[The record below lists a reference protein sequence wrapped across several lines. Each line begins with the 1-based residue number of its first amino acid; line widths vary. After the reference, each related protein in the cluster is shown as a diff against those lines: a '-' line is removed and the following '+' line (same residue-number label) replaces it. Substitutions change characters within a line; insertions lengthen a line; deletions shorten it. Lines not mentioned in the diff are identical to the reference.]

1 MYDPRI
7 SLLYSIINSS
17 IKHTRV
23 YITDA
28 CPPQLLMYDPRI
40 SLVQYNK
47 LINCAYP
54 GVHHRRLSASNCDL
68 PHISADICAHGR
80 AVGGTSSMPSAA
92 VPVAC
97 ESLSLSFGVKPYP
110 GVGVKL
116 YPGVGVKPYP
126 GVGVKPYPGVGVK
139 PYPGIS
145 VKPYPGVGVKPYP
158 GVGVQG
164 RPVSARSPARCRE
177 RGSARGSARS
187 AAAH

>member
-110 GVGVKL
+110 GVGVK
-116 YPGVGVKPYP
+116 PYP
-126 GVGVKPYPGVGVK
+126 GVGVKIPRRRCKTIPRRRCKTIPRRRCKTIPRHQCKTIPRRRCKTIPRRGRTRSTRVGSLTR
-139 PYPGIS
+139 S
-145 VKPYPGVGVKPYP
+145 V
-158 GVGVQG
+158 
-164 RPVSARSPARCRE
+164 
-177 RGSARGSARS
+177 
-187 AAAH
+187 